1 MPGRNGRA
9 VRWGRGGGSVLW
21 FPAMQSI
28 LYVLA
33 AVLAL
38 SMLII
43 VHEFGH
49 FIVARAFGMRAR
61 VFSIGLGPVIAR
73 WRPRGS
79 ETVFQVAAIPLLA
92 YVNIAGMDPR
102 EPSDPHDRGSYKNA
116 SLLAR
121 LFVIAGGPLAN
132 YLAAML
138 VVFGLCAFGGD
149 PVAVPQI
156 REVVPNSAAAAAGLR
171 AGDRVVRVG
180 DANVTEWRQLVE
192 RVSRSEGRPLDFTVE
207 RGGQRVSVSVTPRMD
222 PTYRAYKAGVV
233 PTIMYTPVPVGES
246 ALRAMVAPA
255 RAVVESANA
264 IRRMFRGQEKVR
276 VMGPVGI
283 VNEMVHEA
291 RRGWRDWVNMV
302 WLISVGLFFLNLLPI
317 PALDGG
323 RAVFIAYEALLRRKL
338 PPRFE
343 YAAVAVSMMLLLGVA
358 AVCLV
363 VDTVN
368 WH

>member
-1 MPGRNGRA
+1 MESLLYGVLGA
-9 VRWGRGGGSVLW
+9 IALSVL
-21 FPAMQSI
+21 I
-28 LYVLA
+28 V
-33 AVLAL
+33 
-38 SMLII
+38 

-79 ETVFQVAAIPLLA
+79 ETVFQVAALPLLA

-102 EPSDPHDRGSYKNA
+102 EPNEPHDRGSYKNA

-138 VVFGLCAFGGD
+138 IVFGLLAVGGEQ
-149 PVAVPQI
+149 VAMPTI
-156 REVVPNSAAAAAGLR
+156 REVIPNSAAAAAGLR
-171 AGDRVVRVG
+171 AGDRVVRVAG
-180 DANVTEWRQLVE
+180 SPVTEWRHLVE
-192 RVSRSEGRPLDFTVE
+192 RVSRSNGQALEFVVE
-207 RGGQRVSVSVTPRMD
+207 RNGSPTTVMVTPRMD
-222 PTYRAYKAGVV
+222 PTYRAYKAGIH
-233 PTIMYTPVPVGES
+233 PTIGYAPVALGES
-246 ALRAMVAPA
+246 AVRAMIAPA

-264 IRRMFRGQEKVR
+264 LRRMVRGKEQVR

-291 RRGWRDWVNMV
+291 RRGWRDWVNIV
-302 WLISVGLFFLNLLPI
+302 WLISVGLFFLNLLPV

-323 RAVFIAYEALLRRKL
+323 RAVFLAYEFLMRRKL

-343 YAAVAVSMMLLLGVA
+343 YAAVAVSMVLLLGVA
-358 AVCLV
+358 AVCIV
-363 VDTVN
+363 TDTIH

>member
-1 MPGRNGRA
+1 MD
-9 VRWGRGGGSVLW
+9 
-21 FPAMQSI
+21 SI
-28 LYVLA
+28 LYAVA

-38 SMLII
+38 STLII
-43 VHEFGH
+43 VHEYGH

-61 VFSIGLGPVIAR
+61 VFSVGLGPVIAS
-73 WRPRGS
+73 WRPKGS
-79 ETVFQVAAIPLLA
+79 ETVFQVAAVPLLA

-102 EPSDPHDRGSYKNA
+102 EASDPHDRGSYKNA

-132 YLAAML
+132 YLAAMA
-138 VVFGLCAFGGD
+138 VAFGLLVAGGEFVGYS
-149 PVAVPQI
+149 PRI
-156 REVVPNSAAAAAGLR
+156 REVMPNTAAAAAGLR

-180 DANVTEWRQLVE
+180 DTPIRTWAQLVD
-192 RVSRSEGRPLDFTVE
+192 RVGHSDGRTLRFVVE
-207 RGGQRVSVSVTPRMD
+207 RDGAPREFDVTPRMD
-222 PTYRAYKAGVV
+222 PTARAYKAGLL
-233 PTIMYTPVPVGES
+233 PTPQYNAVPVAQA
-246 ALRAMVAPA
+246 ALRATVMPA
-255 RAVVESANA
+255 LAVVESARA
-264 IRRMFRGQEKVR
+264 MRRMFAGQEKVR

-291 RRGWRDWVNMV
+291 RRGWRDWVQMV
-302 WLISVGLFFLNLLPI
+302 WLISVGLFFLNLLPV

-323 RAVFIAYEALLRRKL
+323 RAVFLAYEALLRRKL

-343 YAAVAVSMMLLLGVA
+343 YAAVAVSMALLLGVA
-358 AVCLV
+358 AVVLV

>member
-1 MPGRNGRA
+1 MESLLYGVLGA
-9 VRWGRGGGSVLW
+9 IALSVL
-21 FPAMQSI
+21 I
-28 LYVLA
+28 V
-33 AVLAL
+33 
-38 SMLII
+38 

-79 ETVFQVAAIPLLA
+79 ETVFQVAALPLLA

-102 EPSDPHDRGSYKNA
+102 EPNEPHDRGSYKNA

-138 VVFGLCAFGGD
+138 IVFGLLAVGGEQ
-149 PVAVPQI
+149 VAEPTI
-156 REVVPNSAAAAAGLR
+156 REVIPNSAAAAAGLR
-171 AGDRVVRVG
+171 AGDRVVRVAG
-180 DANVTEWRQLVE
+180 SPVTEWRHLVE
-192 RVSRSEGRPLDFTVE
+192 RVSRSNGQALEFVVE
-207 RGGQRVSVSVTPRMD
+207 RNGSPTTVMVTPRMD
-222 PTYRAYKAGVV
+222 PTYRAYKAGIH
-233 PTIMYTPVPVGES
+233 PTIGYAPVALGES
-246 ALRAMVAPA
+246 AVRAMIAPA

-264 IRRMFRGQEKVR
+264 LRRMVRGKEQVR

-291 RRGWRDWVNMV
+291 RRGWRDWVNIV
-302 WLISVGLFFLNLLPI
+302 WLISVGLFFLNLLPV

-323 RAVFIAYEALLRRKL
+323 RAVFLAYEFLMRRKL

-343 YAAVAVSMMLLLGVA
+343 YAAVAVSMVLLLGVA
-358 AVCLV
+358 AVCIV
-363 VDTVN
+363 TDTIH

>member
-1 MPGRNGRA
+1 MVPSTMESLLYVVLGA
-9 VRWGRGGGSVLW
+9 IALSVL
-21 FPAMQSI
+21 I
-28 LYVLA
+28 VL
-33 AVLAL
+33 
-38 SMLII
+38 
-43 VHEFGH
+43 HEFGH

-79 ETVFQVAAIPLLA
+79 ETVFQIAALPLLA

-102 EPSDPHDRGSYKNA
+102 EPNEPGDRGSYKNA

-121 LFVIAGGPLAN
+121 LLVIAGGPLAN
-132 YLAAML
+132 YLAAM
-138 VVFGLCAFGGD
+138 VIVFGLLAVGGEQ
-149 PVAVPQI
+149 VAEPRI
-156 REVVPNSAAAAAGLR
+156 REVIPNSAAAAAGLR
-171 AGDRVVRVG
+171 AGDRVVRVSG
-180 DANVTEWRQLVE
+180 APITEWRQLVE
-192 RVSRSEGRPLDFTVE
+192 RVSHSGGRPLEFVVE
-207 RGGQRVSVSVTPRMD
+207 RDGQPTTLTITPRMD
-222 PTYRAYKAGVV
+222 PTYRAYKAGIH
-233 PTIMYTPVPVGES
+233 PTIGYAPVALGDS
-246 ALRAMVAPA
+246 ALRAMIAPA

-264 IRRMFRGQEKVR
+264 LRRMVRGKEQVR

-302 WLISVGLFFLNLLPI
+302 WLISVGLFFLNLLPV

-323 RAVFIAYEALLRRKL
+323 RAVFLAYEFFLRRKL

-343 YAAVAVSMMLLLGVA
+343 YAAVAVSMVLLLGFA
-358 AVCLV
+358 AVVMV
-363 VDTVN
+363 VDTVH

>member
-1 MPGRNGRA
+1 MESLFYGVLGA
-9 VRWGRGGGSVLW
+9 IALSVL
-21 FPAMQSI
+21 I
-28 LYVLA
+28 V
-33 AVLAL
+33 
-38 SMLII
+38 

-79 ETVFQVAAIPLLA
+79 ETVFQVAALPLLA

-102 EPSDPHDRGSYKNA
+102 EPNEPHDRGSYKNA

-138 VVFGLCAFGGD
+138 IVFGLLAVGGEQ
-149 PVAVPQI
+149 VAMPTI
-156 REVVPNSAAAAAGLR
+156 REVIPNSAAAAAGLR
-171 AGDRVVRVG
+171 AGDRVVRVAG
-180 DANVTEWRQLVE
+180 SPVTEWRHLVE
-192 RVSRSEGRPLDFTVE
+192 RVSRSNGQALEFVVE
-207 RGGQRVSVSVTPRMD
+207 RNGSPTTVMVTPRMD
-222 PTYRAYKAGVV
+222 PTYRAYKAGIH
-233 PTIMYTPVPVGES
+233 PTIGYAPVALGES
-246 ALRAMVAPA
+246 AVRAMIAPA

-264 IRRMFRGQEKVR
+264 LRRMVRGKEQVR

-291 RRGWRDWVNMV
+291 RRGWRDWVNIV
-302 WLISVGLFFLNLLPI
+302 WLISVGLFFLNLLPV

-323 RAVFIAYEALLRRKL
+323 RAVFLAYEFLMRRKL

-343 YAAVAVSMMLLLGVA
+343 YAAVAVSMVLLLGVA
-358 AVCLV
+358 AVCIV
-363 VDTVN
+363 TDTIH